1 MSQSENFSLAENTPT
16 DPHSTIQQEVNDPS
30 SPEIV
35 SAELAHIEESSNE
48 QANESLQADDSLNE
62 EKSETQEAAAV
73 TEPATDT
80 PKKRKGKKDSTKTPV
95 DPLESLRAELNNAPN
110 ADAKLQLAVDS
121 MEKAL
126 SQGGTP
132 QFKEFWELR
141 KICLELFK
149 GEISPAIRGTLWAKY
164 SDLSKEA
171 RRLKEIFDEQ
181 SAFAVEQIEMAIKAL
196 EGEIEQFEE
205 HVKKM
210 TPLAFEQPSQF
221 LDKKSN
227 FYLELQTK
235 LNLLNA
241 HASRINTL
249 RKELIRTE
257 MRIRDKNKFFQRLSS
272 LGDKVF
278 PMRKDLIRDVSEGFL
293 GDINLFIDTYF
304 KSETFSEPPFFL
316 REEIKA
322 LQGVAKLL
330 TLNTQSFT
338 QTRIHLSECWD
349 KLKVVDKER
358 KKEIS
363 QKRELFKVNF
373 DEVAQ
378 KIKEFN
384 ESYATGEISMGAA
397 MKQLE
402 EISSFMRNVELG
414 REEVKQLRDLLT
426 EAKKPIVD
434 KSKAEEEQRQNEEK
448 ERQRQKVEALNSL
461 RTACSDLIKNAEN
474 MTAEQLVEERNAV
487 TKRIE
492 EAGLVPREKNEMERL
507 LRPMKDLISEK
518 QEQALMSLSDDDK
531 QNLQTLRDV
540 FKQRKQRR
548 NEIKDQLDK
557 LRKTSGSSGF
567 DFEQAMRANEQI
579 NEEKERLEKADKGIE
594 EIEDKIAELRRKVS

>member
-1 MSQSENFSLAENTPT
+1 MSQPENFNLTENTSINPE
-16 DPHSTIQQEVNDPS
+16 TIIEHEVNETV
-30 SPEIV
+30 EIIQ
-35 SAELAHIEESSNE
+35 AE
-48 QANESLQADDSLNE
+48 QSLNE
-62 EKSETQEAAAV
+62 EAGEQQELPLPVPAENETEIQAEIPAEA
-73 TEPATDT
+73 PR
-80 PKKRKGKKDSTKTPV
+80 KRKSKKESTKTTQ
-95 DPLESLRAELNNAPN
+95 DPLESLRAEIEKAPG
-110 ADAKLQLAVDS
+110 ADAKLQLAVDA
-121 MEKAL
+121 MEKTL

-149 GEISPAIRGTLWAKY
+149 GEVSPPVRSLLWAKY

-181 SAFAVEQIEMAIKAL
+181 SAFAVEQIEIAIKAL
-196 EGEIEQFEE
+196 EDEICNFEE
-205 HVKKM
+205 YVVKA
-210 TPLAFEQPSQF
+210 TPLAFEHPSQF
-221 LDKKSN
+221 LDKKSA

-257 MRIRDKNKFFQRLSS
+257 MRIRDKNKFFQRLSA

-278 PMRKDLIRDVSEGFL
+278 PMRKDLIRDVSEEFL
-293 GDINLFIDTYF
+293 KDINAFINAYF
-304 KSETFSEPPFFL
+304 KEESFSEPPFFL

-358 KKEIS
+358 KKEIL

-373 DEVAQ
+373 DEVAK
-378 KIKEFN
+378 KIQEFN
-384 ESYATGEISMGAA
+384 DAYAAQEISMGAA
-397 MKQLE
+397 NKQLE

-414 REEVKQLRDLLT
+414 REEVKQLRDLLS
-426 EAKKPIVD
+426 EAKKPLIE
-434 KSKAEEEQRQNEEK
+434 KSRLEEETRQNEEK
-448 ERQRQKVEALNSL
+448 ERQRLKIEAMNSL

-474 MTAEQLVEERNAV
+474 MTVEQLVEERNLLN
-487 TKRIE
+487 KRIE
-492 EAGLVPREKNEMERL
+492 ESTLVPRERNELERI

-518 QEQALMSLSDDDK
+518 QEQALMLLSDDDK

-540 FKQRKQRR
+540 LKQRKQRR
-548 NEIKDQLDK
+548 NEIKEQVDK
-557 LRKTSGSSGF
+557 LRKASGSSGL

-579 NEEKERLEKADKGIE
+579 NEEKERLEKADKGLE
-594 EIEDKIAELRRKVS
+594 EIEAKIAELKRKVS